1 MPTADDLAADARL
14 LSPDE
19 RRRLLALIQAS
30 LKLDVLDVVEEPPS
44 GWTRDLLE
52 DTPEYRVGAAQ
63 AISVKEVQRR
73 LAQQSW
79 PGWFQ

>member
-14 LSPDE
+14 LNADE
-19 RRRLLALIQAS
+19 RRRLIALIEES
-30 LKLDVLDVVEEPPS
+30 LELDVVEEPA
-44 GWTRDLLE
+44 GDWTRDLWE
-52 DTPEYRVGAAQ
+52 ETPEFRVGAAQ

-73 LAQQSW
+73 LSQQSW